1 MGDDGTSC
9 SWWILNFLLFSVWF
23 RLTFLAYEYLCTV
36 GVWHI
41 ILVVHIHIL
50 DIIVVLLS
58 ENALLCGQF
67 CVLCLF
73 PSWFKK
79 KEKHTEE
86 EGTF

>member
-1 MGDDGTSC
+1 MGQVVRGGFQ
-9 SWWILNFLLFSVWF
+9 IFLYFLFVFVW
-23 RLTFLAYEYLCTV
+23 LILAYEYLCTV

-41 ILVVHIHIL
+41 ILVVHIHSL
-50 DIIVVLLS
+50 AIIVVLLS
-58 ENALLCGQF
+58 ANALLCSQF

>member
-1 MGDDGTSC
+1 MARASVV
-9 SWWILNFLLFSVWF
+9 FSGIFFGVSA
-23 RLTFLAYEYLCTV
+23 TFSAQKTV

-58 ENALLCGQF
+58 ENALLCSQF

>member
-1 MGDDGTSC
+1 MVDSKFSFIFCLVSFG
-9 SWWILNFLLFSVWF
+9 LFWHMN
-23 RLTFLAYEYLCTV
+23 TV

-41 ILVVHIHIL
+41 ILAVHIHSL
-50 DIIVVLLS
+50 AIIVVLLS
-58 ENALLCGQF
+58 ANALLCSQF

>member
-1 MGDDGTSC
+1 MGQVVRGGFS
-9 SWWILNFLLFSVWF
+9 IFLYFLFGFVW
-23 RLTFLAYEYLCTV
+23 LFLAYEYLCTV
-36 GVWHI
+36 GVWHFI
-41 ILVVHIHIL
+41 DIL

-58 ENALLCGQF
+58 ENALLCSQF